1 MKVETFDWYF
11 DVFIYIEI
19 DCYELL
25 YKLLSIEQTI
35 S

>member
-1 MKVETFDWYF
+1 MKVDTFGWYF

-19 DCYELL
+19 DCYELF
-25 YKLLSIEQTI
+25 YKLLSIEQKI